1 MLFLQAKGRAHCLNE
16 VISNSIRPCAGLRKA
31 CWQTTHPMHN
41 QQLVPPQHHSA
52 PTPNMVRDTERAM
65 LVFRFIYGKTII
77 QAVW

>member
-16 VISNSIRPCAGLRKA
+16 VISNSIWP